1 MSSVHFLLCSNAGLR
16 ASTDTPDRA
25 ATVLAR
31 HLSDV
36 SDHDAVEWQ
45 ITAPDGAVRCG
56 RFQPARDQSVSA
68 AITDHVDQVHGA
80 LLRDAARLMSV
91 GGAAR

>member
-1 MSSVHFLLCSNAGLR
+1 MSSMHFLLCSSAGLQ

-36 SDHDAVEWQ
+36 SDHDAVVWQ
-45 ITAPDGAVRCG
+45 ITAPDGTVRCG
-56 RFQPARDQSVSA
+56 RFQPARGQSMSA
-68 AITDHVDQVHGA
+68 AVTDHVDQLHGA

-91 GGAAR
+91 GAAAR

>member
-1 MSSVHFLLCSNAGLR
+1 MSSVQFSLCSTAGLR
-16 ASTDTPDRA
+16 ATTDTPDRA
-25 ATVLAR
+25 ATLLAR

-36 SDHDAVEWQ
+36 SDEAAVDWQ
-45 ITAPDGAVRCG
+45 ITAPDGAVRRG
-56 RFQPARDQSVSA
+56 RFQLPQGQSASA

-91 GGAAR
+91 GASTG